1 MAIPKKI
8 ERLLNDRLSLI
19 DDSIDNMDVQDVQEK
34 TFNELRRYIYKNFDT
49 DKEGSIK
56 KTVKNLKKAQ
66 EFKKLRSIILNDSY
80 KEKVSKFL
88 KSFDKVRK
96 LSDDYIIE
104 L

>member
-49 DKEGSIK
+49 DKEGNIK
-56 KTVKNLKKAQ
+56 KTVGNLKKAQ
-66 EFKKLRSIILNDSY
+66 EFKKLKAIILNDEY